1 MNEEIVSISDS
12 ESMKSTG
19 SEDNGSSDEEPATRE
34 LLTYWRLSSI
44 GKGDAH
50 SPKAIRITSHALVRH
65 INSVWFTVEWNDGE
79 ESWEPE
85 AAVQGHQPE
94 LVYAYWD
101 AMEGGREGATKFDL
115 FHVFTILKHR
125 TTRDSSRRRAK
136 KICYKVQ
143 WVGYDVKDYSW
154 EPAAKVAHL
163 VPLMKEEYD
172 KMHGL

>member
-1 MNEEIVSISDS
+1 MNEEIVSISDP
-12 ESMKSTG
+12 ESMTSTG
-19 SEDNGSSDEEPATRE
+19 FKDNGSSDEKPATRE
-34 LLTYWRLSSI
+34 LLTYWRLSTI

-65 INSVWFTVEWNDGE
+65 INSVWFTVEWNDGD

-125 TTRDSSRRRAK
+125 TTRGSSRRRAK
-136 KICYKVQ
+136 KICYKIQ

-154 EPAAKVAHL
+154 EPAAKVDLL